1 MESLNKKE
9 VERYKARGY
18 CRKTDGSSCWFLN
31 YKIIPNITSTQT
43 LTSIWHELCVLI
55 FCRQK
60 IEVYR
65 NTSFFTTCFH
75 AIVLWMVEFTGPE
88 IWPSTV
94 TAYYNPEFNGGI
106 PASWYLLKIHCP
118 EEFLKLL
125 WECKPG
131 FMQTRPVHGLI
142 FSLPPGSP
150 ELLVSSTIIH
160 VIDLNFKSQLHFQFQ
175 QKVRITQRK
184 NLYI

>member
-55 FCRQK
+55 FCRRK

-106 PASWYLLKIHCP
+106 PASWYLLKIHWP
-118 EEFLKLL
+118 GEFLKLL

-131 FMQTRPVHGLI
+131 FMQTCTVHGLI

-175 QKVRITQRK
+175 QKVKITQRK